1 MHDELRRKGA
11 IASQKIKNRKLHH
24 GRRWILLALLI
35 TAACLRIFSC
45 AKYPFTDET
54 LILENISN
62 FYIHHTLMPSHFNF
76 PTLFSYLSAF
86 ATGIGIA
93 GMMASAIVES
103 AREFVHLY
111 FDFDSALPV
120 FPGRLLSALMG
131 VGTVIVVFHTAKK
144 FFNED
149 IALLATAILGFSTL
163 HILYSGYALPDVATT
178 FFVSCSLYYALAALR
193 SETRREYIL
202 AGVFAGLAATTK
214 YNGAM
219 VATAIA
225 AVHLIHLHDRKLLG
239 RPAAWLNSKVLWS
252 GASFICALVLGSPGL
267 LIDPVSFI
275 NVFLRIMTAVHTGY
289 TGGFGMTYLHQ
300 ITQFWH
306 WEKTFAIIF
315 ALGIGAALLRRD
327 RKDIVLLALVLPA
340 FLYIGSWQGGSLHYM
355 LFLYPPLALMAASFL
370 YVALKQTSKQK
381 SRMMPVLIILGLFSW
396 PVYSAT
402 AYAYAQISREDS
414 RRLAYRWIQSH
425 LPDGSTV
432 VRDWAYLPPLLTRHD
447 VQIEEMHKNGYSR
460 EFLLKLRHTRTYH
473 LILLPYGLE
482 QIAPI
487 KGDYLITS
495 SYCYARFLTK
505 PTPPTG
511 NPLSGPF
518 IARKIFYTRML
529 ASSEPLGWKKIKVF
543 DTGKGP
549 RVLVFQRIVA
559 RSFD

>member
-1 MHDELRRKGA
+1 MHDEPCRKGA
-11 IASQKIKNRKLHH
+11 IASHKIKNRKLHH
-24 GRRWILLALLI
+24 GRRWILFALLI
-35 TAACLRIFSC
+35 AAACLRIFSC

-54 LILENISN
+54 LILENIST
-62 FYIHHTLMPSHFNF
+62 FFIHHTLMPSHFNF

-86 ATGIGIA
+86 ATSIGVA
-93 GMMASAIVES
+93 GMMASGMIES

-111 FDFDSALPV
+111 FDFDSVLPV

-131 VGTVIVVFHTAKK
+131 VGTIIVVFHSAKK

-149 IALLATAILGFSTL
+149 IALLAAAILGFSTL
-163 HILYSGYALPDVATT
+163 HIRYSGYALPDVATA

-193 SETRREYIL
+193 SETRRDYIL

-219 VATAIA
+219 VTTSIA
-225 AVHLIHLHDRKLLG
+225 AVHLVHLHDRKLLG

-252 GASFICALVLGSPGL
+252 AAAFICALILGSPGL

-275 NVFLRIMTAVHTGY
+275 NVFLRIMAAVHTGY
-289 TGGFGMTYLHQ
+289 TGGFGMSYLYQ
-300 ITQFWH
+300 IAQFWH
-306 WEKTFAIIF
+306 WEKTFAILF
-315 ALGIGAALLRRD
+315 GLGIGAALLHRD

-340 FLYIGSWQGGSLHYM
+340 FLYIGSWQGGSLHYL

-370 YVALKQTSKQK
+370 YVALNQTSKQK
-381 SRMMPVLIILGLFSW
+381 SRMMPALIILGLFSW

-402 AYAYAQISREDS
+402 AYAYTQISREDS
-414 RRLAYRWIQSH
+414 RRPAYRWIQSH
-425 LPDGSTV
+425 LPEGSTV

-447 VQIEEMHKNGYSR
+447 IKSGEMHKNGYSR
-460 EFLLKLRHTRTYH
+460 KFLLQLQHTRTYH

-505 PTPPTG
+505 PSPPAG

-518 IARKIFYTRML
+518 MARKIFYTRIL
-529 ASSEPLGWKKIKVF
+529 ANSKRLGWKRIKAF

-549 RVLVFQRIVA
+549 RVLVFQRVTS
-559 RSFD
+559 R